1 MLVLYQ
7 IFYACAGH
15 CERGI
20 VHKIAWHA
28 TRSCMPHPLAQCIQT
43 LIGDTLELFMTQCG
57 YNGAEIRC
65 AGENRLFDASH
76 QHWRAG
82 GNYPVNMTIGR
93 FLPFIA
99 DLDSTHDTGDNQRL
113 GLDLEL
119 LVKFWFLWTMKFKGK

>member
-20 VHKIAWHA
+20 VHKIAWRA

-57 YNGAEIRC
+57 YNGAEICC
-65 AGENRLFDASH
+65 AGKNRVFDASH

-82 GNYPVNMTIGR
+82 GNYT
-93 FLPFIA
+93 L
-99 DLDSTHDTGDNQRL
+99 
-113 GLDLEL
+113 
-119 LVKFWFLWTMKFKGK
+119 